1 MTTLVPIQLDDGMM
15 VYIEAQDNVEP
26 ATSISQVPLQETG
39 EQTRSGQK
47 GLPSFSSP
55 RINPTQS
62 MQMVQNTIRSYAY
75 YCMSAFNNFGSANVD
90 EVTLE
95 FGINLSADA
104 GIPYI
109 ANGKAQSNLK
119 ITVKCSYPKLATNET
134 SKGNGSQV
142 NGHSPVVQ
150 SNLS

>member
-1 MTTLVPIQLDDGMM
+1 MATLIPIQLDDGMM
-15 VYIEAQDNVEP
+15 VYIEAQDNVDTAASVTQTP
-26 ATSISQVPLQETG
+26 FQETG
-39 EQTRSGQK
+39 EQTRTGQK
-47 GLPSFSSP
+47 GLPSFSTP
-55 RINPTQS
+55 RIDPTQS

-75 YCMSAFNNFGSANVD
+75 YCMNAFKNLNSANIS

-119 ITVKCSYPKLATNET
+119 ITVKCTYPQIAMSGASN
-134 SKGNGSQV
+134 GNGSQV
-142 NGHSPVVQ
+142 KVDSPVVQ
-150 SNLS
+150 